1 MKFKC
6 IESCIGPW
14 WWSSGHRARLL
25 LHQSLESLQFSVIL
39 LKRTNINKKEPW
51 LRHLKNGARIREWY
65 SIDHFLLLLLKFCL
79 ITSKSFHCHGSRHSS
94 VDPSAPTILK
104 PWVQS
109 RCTIFAL
116 FLFSVERDKNNQKEV
131 QIAT

>member
-51 LRHLKNGARIREWY
+51 LRHLKNGARIRE
-65 SIDHFLLLLLKFCL
+65 
-79 ITSKSFHCHGSRHSS
+79 
-94 VDPSAPTILK
+94 
-104 PWVQS
+104 
-109 RCTIFAL
+109 
-116 FLFSVERDKNNQKEV
+116 
-131 QIAT
+131 